1 MSIELTAPLT
11 FILTKFQP
19 EKCHM
24 GPVPTIFH
32 DFHGSGMHP
41 GPSETGIWHSDLSG
55 NTHKVPEPSSGTT
68 IFRKLAFRLGK
79 TACFSENCHFAY
91 VKPLLLRASNLNGV
105 HEGFDREGSQ
115 VPHLR
120 TKNEGPKQSGSS
132 VNAHERRCPQMSA
145 FPGNGVSKCG
155 SDPT

>member
-1 MSIELTAPLT
+1 M
-11 FILTKFQP
+11 
-19 EKCHM
+19 
-24 GPVPTIFH
+24 
-32 DFHGSGMHP
+32 
-41 GPSETGIWHSDLSG
+41 
-55 NTHKVPEPSSGTT
+55 
-68 IFRKLAFRLGK
+68 
-79 TACFSENCHFAY
+79 
-91 VKPLLLRASNLNGV
+91 NGV

-145 FPGNGVSKCG
+145 DERRCPQMSAFPGNGVSKCG